1 MNPKYTRTSLIVGA
15 SGIILQ
21 TGCYALVRVFAQRAR
36 DHLAAPLDWVA
47 YTLMVGF
54 LAESVL
60 IIMAFCDFAK
70 AKGYS
75 GFVGILLGFCSYLGL
90 VILALLP
97 DRTKE
102 SLYE

>member
-1 MNPKYTRTSLIVGA
+1 MNPKYTRTSLIVGL
-15 SGIILQ
+15 SGLILQ
-21 TGCYALVRVFAQRAR
+21 TGCYALVKVFAQRAR
-36 DHLAAPLDWVA
+36 DHLAAPPDWVA

-54 LAESVL
+54 LAGSVL

-75 GFVGILLGFCSYLGL
+75 GFVGVLLGFCSCLGL